1 MHDTLEPAVMQL
13 SVRDAYTWTAR
24 DRAPSIAVIDVLRAT
39 SVIAAA
45 LAAGAARVIP
55 VARVED
61 AFALRERLGSS
72 VMLGGER
79 GNRRID
85 GFDAGN
91 SPAEYARERVE
102 GRTVVI
108 TTTNGT
114 RAIDL
119 AKASCTRLYAAA
131 LTNAAAVAAQLLR
144 DGEDAVALC
153 AGTEGRF
160 SLEDFVC
167 AGALADACAAGDAL
181 LDDAAIAA
189 AEVFRANRADLPGF
203 LAEGSHARTLAE
215 AGFAADVREAAVL
228 DRYAVVPF
236 LDGDSLKTRL

>member
-1 MHDTLEPAVMQL
+1 M
-13 SVRDAYTWTAR
+13 SC
-24 DRAPSIAVIDVLRAT
+24 S
-39 SVIAAA
+39 AAS
-45 LAAGAARVIP
+45 AGTG
-55 VARVED
+55 RVE
-61 AFALRERLGSS
+61 
-72 VMLGGER
+72 
-79 GNRRID
+79 

-91 SPAEYARERVE
+91 SPAEYTRERVD
-102 GRTVVI
+102 GRAVVL

-114 RAIDL
+114 RAIDR
-119 AKASCTRLYAAA
+119 AKPSCSRLYTAA
-131 LTNAAAVAAQLLR
+131 LINAGAVAAQLWS

-167 AGALADACAAGDAL
+167 AGALADACAARGAQ

-189 AEVFRANRADLPGF
+189 AELFRHNRARLPEL
-203 LAEGSHARTLAE
+203 LASGSHAHALAA
-215 AGFAADVREAAVL
+215 AGFADDVREAAAL